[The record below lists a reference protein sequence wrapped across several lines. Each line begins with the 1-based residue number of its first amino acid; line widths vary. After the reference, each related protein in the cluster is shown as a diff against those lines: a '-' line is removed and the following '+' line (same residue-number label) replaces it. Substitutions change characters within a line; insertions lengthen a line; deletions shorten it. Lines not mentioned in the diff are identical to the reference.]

1 MTSGISLSIL
11 STEDYTQQ
19 GQPPQQLNA
28 KKVAY
33 CIWENREVVQGKAY
47 AASKLETLK

>member
-1 MTSGISLSIL
+1 MTSGISLSTL
-11 STEDYTQQ
+11 STEDYT
-19 GQPPQQLNA
+19 QPPQQLNA

>member
-1 MTSGISLSIL
+1 MTSGISLSTL
-11 STEDYTQQ
+11 STEDYTQ
-19 GQPPQQLNA
+19 PSQQLNA